1 MKDHRW
7 GIKVALYISDNA
19 GKMDLNI
26 TDMADILVNT
36 SVYSNVT
43 GNISGNGRRM
53 NVPFYISSGAVFDDI
68 SDNYMTSVLLPSL
81 VYVSVLLLVG
91 VPGNLMVIYV
101 YCFRWSSSTSRV
113 FILALGTYDF
123 INCLT
128 SLTTEIVLLT
138 RFLNFD
144 FPVWCK
150 LSRFVTASINS
161 GSTFVL
167 VAIATDRFLRI
178 CKIHK
183 DPISVELAR
192 NLVIIS
198 IFFAALTSWPTLLL
212 YSTYTVIIPLKPFVY
227 FRGKTCLISDSM
239 IDTDYP
245 LIFVIF
251 LLSSHFMVDIVLIA
265 LYSLVGKV
273 IYHQQDFRKSMRI
286 RSMTKETPKQGGV
299 DKSEASNS
307 NFTVDEVEKSPP
319 PVKDKANNRIS
330 FVFWKKMSLDSK
342 KSSIQKKPP
351 KPNKSLLKEL
361 KQSLK
366 SRSSSDSKVPK
377 SGRKMHA
384 GKTTLMLFLVTVLF
398 ILSFLPYSIL
408 VILRYTHPDF
418 YARMGSSGK
427 AAYNVILR
435 SYLLNSVVN
444 PLVYCFVSKP
454 FRKHSK
460 DALRSVMRCSRD

>member
-1 MKDHRW
+1 
-7 GIKVALYISDNA
+7 
-19 GKMDLNI
+19 
-26 TDMADILVNT
+26 
-36 SVYSNVT
+36 
-43 GNISGNGRRM
+43 
-53 NVPFYISSGAVFDDI
+53 
-68 SDNYMTSVLLPSL
+68 
-81 VYVSVLLLVG
+81 
-91 VPGNLMVIYV
+91 
-101 YCFRWSSSTSRV
+101 
-113 FILALGTYDF
+113 
-123 INCLT
+123 
-128 SLTTEIVLLT
+128 
-138 RFLNFD
+138 
-144 FPVWCK
+144 
-150 LSRFVTASINS
+150 
-161 GSTFVL
+161 
-167 VAIATDRFLRI
+167 
-178 CKIHK
+178 
-183 DPISVELAR
+183 
-192 NLVIIS
+192 
-198 IFFAALTSWPTLLL
+198 
-212 YSTYTVIIPLKPFVY
+212 
-227 FRGKTCLISDSM
+227 
-239 IDTDYP
+239 
-245 LIFVIF
+245 
-251 LLSSHFMVDIVLIA
+251 
-265 LYSLVGKV
+265 
-273 IYHQQDFRKSMRI
+273 
-286 RSMTKETPKQGGV
+286 MTKETPKQGGL

-460 DALRSVMRCSRD
+460 DALRSVMRCSCN